1 MINIDPQN
9 VHSFESAM
17 GELSRLIEQLQKA
30 GLSRIDAYDAAYAAY
45 EAYGLGYNRAT
56 KVWGVVQEV
65 LDEG

>member
-30 GLSRIDAYDAAYAAY
+30 GLSRIDAYDAAY

-56 KVWGVVQEV
+56 KVWTVVVEV
-65 LDEG
+65 LEEG